1 MKQIYTRKDLAQ
13 ITLKDDNK
21 PTGGLSHAGET
32 ADEFVDAVYSG
43 QLKSWD
49 KSNCISA
56 NMLKTTLKECGLK
69 I

>member
-1 MKQIYTRKDLAQ
+1 MKQIYTRKELAQ
-13 ITLKDDNK
+13 TTLKDDDT

-49 KSNCISA
+49 ESNYISA
-56 NMLKTTLKECGLK
+56 NMLKTALKECGLK
-69 I
+69 M